1 MSQTGRGYHLD
12 SPSDGNLIQ
21 TCRYPGYM
29 SIHVKDIPNLDQ
41 VNQVYTKLSFAIHV
55 YPMNIPSISLLSQ
68 VYPWD
73 ILLLPGY
80 PWDILDYACLS
91 LVYPYIYDFLGK
103 KSSIGRLVPQSPAD
117 SAAEAQ
123 QRCQY
128 HPGPPWRR
136 WAAVGSVSSRISWM
150 PWRAAR
156 HTGDFKLPMCIFTC
170 SRRFVISICQCHPS
184 HKQECRY
191 HWQGEYK

>member
-29 SIHVKDIPNLDQ
+29 SILVKDIPNLDQ

-55 YPMNIPSISLLSQ
+55 YPMYIPSISLLSQ

-91 LVYPYIYDFLGK
+91 LVYPYIYDFFRK
-103 KSSIGRLVPQSPAD
+103 KVVDREVG
-117 SAAEAQ
+117 
-123 QRCQY
+123 
-128 HPGPPWRR
+128 
-136 WAAVGSVSSRISWM
+136 AAVSRGFGRWGPAAVPVPPRATMASVGSSGQCVQ
-150 PWRAAR
+150 PDFLDALAGGPAHWRLQVTNV
-156 HTGDFKLPMCIFTC
+156 HLH
-170 SRRFVISICQCHPS
+170 V
-184 HKQECRY
+184 
-191 HWQGEYK
+191 